1 MDIHIKTLVFT
12 ADNEL
17 KIFLKI
23 QLDNKYNIVKM
34 TSFVIY
40 NYIYFN
46 NIYNFINVFN
56 LLKVKEKWL

>member
-1 MDIHIKTLVFT
+1 MDIHFKTLVFT

-17 KIFLKI
+17 KISLKI
-23 QLDNKYNIVKM
+23 QLDNKYNIAKM
-34 TSFVIY
+34 TSIVIY

-56 LLKVKEKWL
+56 LLKVKEKCL